1 MKPEEQARVK
11 IDLRLTEAGWT
22 VTSDKSAWKSGNS
35 VAIREWIFPN
45 NLRAD
50 YLLFHKG
57 QAIGVV
63 EAKPATTLVEG
74 VHHQADAYAESL
86 AVDTPAWR
94 KPLAFIYV
102 SNGEV
107 ALFADRRDKY
117 SCQRR
122 VFNFHR
128 PETLESWCKD
138 GEESLANRLRKLP
151 EIPLHSSLSLRDCQY
166 EAVTKLEESF
176 RNQKRRAYVHLATGA
191 GKTFTACTFTYRLI
205 KHAKAKRILFLV
217 DRGNLGTQARDE
229 FANWKIP
236 GEDRKFTDDYITL
249 KLSQSSIEGNPK
261 VVISTIQRIYSILT
275 RTPMDDAADEL
286 SAEEADKPKEVFY
299 NDSLPP
305 EYFDFIVV
313 DECHRS
319 IYKNWRGVLEYFDAT
334 IIGLTATPTTVT
346 DKFFDANK
354 VAEYSY
360 EQSVKDGV
368 NVGYCIYRIRTRKTE
383 DGGVIEANGEFP
395 AFRKNLVTQQ
405 LEDAPIKE
413 NITYAGKDLN
423 RSVESESQV
432 RTVLQAYKDAIYTS
446 LYPSRRKD
454 DEEYNIN
461 YIPKTLIFAQTD
473 AHAELIARVA
483 KEVFGRGDAYC
494 RKVTYSVS
502 GIDPQSLVREFRT
515 NPQFRIAVT
524 VDMIATGTD
533 VRPLEVVLFMRDV
546 QSATYY
552 QQMYG
557 RGCRT
562 IADNALRN
570 VTPNAQSKDFFYL
583 VDAVGV
589 TEHSMVTTPPQIQ
602 AAAATP
608 LEILMEKA
616 YKLEMDEDEW
626 ESLAYRLNRVVLKCR
641 KMGYHQELAAVR
653 FKEKSDFGSDGFIV
667 ADDDDEFGLP
677 TLVTRL
683 RQDDAAAYGY
693 CFDACH
699 RAAILELHRRNA
711 IWIDSTEDTLI
722 DVGFT
727 QEQAEILTAEF
738 RAWIQANKPFVKAL
752 QLIFEVGQKQIPLLK
767 SDLVELIELLKRA
780 NAQFTVETLWRN
792 FSILNPKDCSASEST
807 QSSPADIVQLIRYA
821 MGLEAKLARFSGAA
835 RQRYELWLGRK
846 KNAGVE
852 FSDSQRVLLSKIA
865 ELIISNLAY
874 SAADFKTH
882 DHSLYPQAVDA
893 GLKPFIPELYN
904 TLVS

>member
-11 IDLRLTEAGWT
+11 IDHHLTEAGWC

-57 QAIGVV
+57 KAIGVV

-107 ALFADRRDKY
+107 ALFADRRDQY
-117 SCQRR
+117 SSQRR

-128 PETLESWCKD
+128 PETLEVWCKD
-138 GEESLANRLRKLP
+138 GEFSLANRLRKLP
-151 EIPLHSSLSLRDCQY
+151 SVPLPSSLSLRNCQS

-176 RNQKRRAYVHLATGA
+176 SNQKRRAYVHLATGA
-191 GKTFTACTFTYRLI
+191 GKTFTACTFAYRLI

-236 GEDRKFTDDYITL
+236 GEDRKFTDDYVTL

-275 RTPMDDAADEL
+275 RTPIDDAADEL
-286 SAEEADKPKEVFY
+286 SAEDADKPKEVFY
-299 NDSLPP
+299 NDTLPP
-305 EYFDFIVV
+305 EYFDFIIV

-319 IYKNWRGVLEYFDAT
+319 IYKNWRGVLEYFDAS

-346 DKFFDANK
+346 DKFFADNK

-368 NVGYCIYRIRTRKTE
+368 NVGYCIYRIRTHKTE
-383 DGGVIEANGEFP
+383 QGGVIEAHGEFP
-395 AFRKNLVTQQ
+395 SFRKNLVTQK
-405 LEDAPIKE
+405 LEDAPITE
-413 NITYAGKDLN
+413 NIIYAGKELN
-423 RSVESESQV
+423 HTVESESQV
-432 RTVLQAYKDAIYTS
+432 RTVLQAYKDSIYTS
-446 LYPSRRKD
+446 LYPDRRRD
-454 DEEYNIN
+454 DEEYNTN

-473 AHAELIARVA
+473 AHAELITRVA
-483 KEVFGRGDAYC
+483 KEVFGRGDAFC

-502 GIDPQSLVREFRT
+502 GLDPQALVRDFRT
-515 NPQFRIAVT
+515 NPHFRIAVT

-533 VRPLEVVLFMRDV
+533 VRPLEVVIFMRDV

-562 IADNALRN
+562 IADNALHN
-570 VTPNAQSKDFFYL
+570 VTPNAKSKDFFYL

-602 AAAATP
+602 SGAATP

-616 YKLEMDEDEW
+616 YKLELEDDEW

-641 KMGYHQELAAVR
+641 KMGYHKELAAVQ
-653 FKEKSDFGSDGFIV
+653 FSYKSTVSDGDLL
-667 ADDDDEFGLP
+667 AAEDEPFGLP
-677 TLVTRL
+677 TLINYLT
-683 RQDDAAAYGY
+683 QEEASAYAY

-711 IWIDSTEDTLI
+711 IWIDSTA
-722 DVGFT
+722 DVLLDVSFS
-727 QEQAEILTAEF
+727 QEYAQALTNEF
-738 RAWIQANKPFVKAL
+738 RAWIEANKPNVKAL
-752 QLIFEVGQKQIPLLK
+752 QLIFEVGQKQMPLLK
-767 SDLVELIELLKRA
+767 SDLMELIELLKRA
-780 NAQFTVETLWRN
+780 NAQFTVEPLWRN
-792 FSILNPKDCSASEST
+792 FSILNPKDCASSESN
-807 QSSPADIVQLIRYA
+807 QSNPADIVQLIRYA
-821 MGLEAKLARFSGAA
+821 MGLEAKLARFSGVA

-882 DHSLYPQAVDA
+882 NQSLYPQAVDA

>member
-11 IDLRLTEAGWT
+11 IDLHLTEAGWC

-102 SNGEV
+102 SNGEI

-117 SCQRR
+117 SCQRKI
-122 VFNFHR
+122 FNFHR
-128 PETLESWCKD
+128 PETLESWSKD
-138 GEESLANRLRKLP
+138 GEQSLANRLRRLP
-151 EIPLHSSLSLRDCQY
+151 EVPLPASLSLRDCQY
-166 EAVTKLEESF
+166 EAVSKLEESF
-176 RNQKRRAYVHLATGA
+176 ANQKRRAYVHLATGA

-286 SAEEADKPKEVFY
+286 SAEEVDKPKEVFY

-319 IYKNWRGVLEYFDAT
+319 IYKNWSGVLEYFDAS
-334 IIGLTATPTTVT
+334 IIGLTATPTTIT
-346 DKFFDANK
+346 DKFFGDNK

-368 NVGYCIYRIRTRKTE
+368 NVGYCIYRIRTQKTE
-383 DGGVIEANGEFP
+383 QGGVIEAHGEFP
-395 AFRKNLVTQQ
+395 AFRKNLVTQK
-405 LEDAPIKE
+405 LEDAPITE
-413 NITYAGKDLN
+413 NIVYAGKELN
-423 RSVESESQV
+423 RTVESESQV

-446 LYPSRRKD
+446 LYPDRRSD

-473 AHAELIARVA
+473 AHAELITRVA
-483 KEVFGRGDAYC
+483 KEVFGRGDAFC

-502 GIDPQSLVREFRT
+502 GIDPQALVRDFRT
-515 NPQFRIAVT
+515 NPHFRIAVT

-533 VRPLEVVLFMRDV
+533 VRPLEVVIFMRDV

-570 VTPNAQSKDFFYL
+570 VTPNAKSKDFFYL
-583 VDAVGV
+583 VDVVGV

-602 AAAATP
+602 SGAATP

-616 YKLEMDEDEW
+616 YKLELEDDEW

-641 KMGYHQELAAVR
+641 KMGYHKELAAVQ
-653 FKEKSDFGSDGFIV
+653 FSYKTAVSDGDLL
-667 ADDDDEFGLP
+667 AAEDEPFGLP
-677 TLVTRL
+677 TLINYLT
-683 RQDDAAAYGY
+683 QQESSAYAY
-693 CFDACH
+693 CFDAVH

-711 IWIDSTEDTLI
+711 IWIDSTTDVLI
-722 DVGFT
+722 DVGFS
-727 QEQAEILTAEF
+727 QEQAQALTNEF
-738 RAWIQANKPFVKAL
+738 RAWIEANKPNVKAL
-752 QLIFEVGQKQIPLLK
+752 QLIFEVGQRQIPLLK
-767 SDLVELIELLKRA
+767 SDLLELVELLKRA
-780 NAQFTVETLWRN
+780 NAQFTIENLWRN
-792 FSILNPKDCSASEST
+792 FSILHPLDCPVVDKGVT
-807 QSSPADIVQLIRYA
+807 NHADIIQLVRYA
-821 MGLEAKLARFSGAA
+821 MGLESTLLRFSGLA
-835 RQRYELWLGRK
+835 RKRFELWLGRK
-846 KNAGVE
+846 KKAGIE
-852 FSDSQRVLLSKIA
+852 FSDMQRALLGKMA
-865 ELIISNLAY
+865 ELMIAHQTY
-874 SAADFKTH
+874 SPADFKTH
-882 DHSLYPQAVDA
+882 DAALYPQAVKA
-893 GLKPFIPELYN
+893 GVKNYISELYQ